1 MNNVAEEEVI
11 YQVKEDVI
19 SNSNNN
25 QVLTWKTEIK
35 RLGLDVTKI
44 NI

>member
-11 YQVKEDVI
+11 YQVMEDVI
-19 SNSNNN
+19 SNNNK
-25 QVLTWKTEIK
+25 VSTWNTGIK

>member
-19 SNSNNN
+19 SNNN
-25 QVLTWKTEIK
+25 QVFTWKTEIK